1 MNFRDMVRALR
12 AAWWMPAL
20 GVVLGGLAA
29 VGVTVASTPVYTS
42 GTQLF
47 ISTTD
52 SSSTSE
58 VYQGNQFAEKRI
70 ASYAELLTSPELAAR
85 VADRLGLD
93 LAPDE
98 LASNISATPVSGTV
112 VLDVSV
118 TDASAE
124 QAQDIAQAV
133 GSEFISVVNELE
145 TPAGADVSP
154 VKVTVFGAAE
164 LPLEPSSPNPALNL
178 AAGLFLGL
186 LLGTA
191 TAIARDRLDRS
202 VKDADQAA
210 EVAGAPAIAVILRDD
225 ELRTRHR
232 FEPGSYSRGAEAYRQ
247 LQTNLQFLDVDH
259 PPRVLMISSALPA
272 EGKTTVAVNLALAL
286 AEAGQRVVIVEADLR
301 RPRVTSYL
309 GMVGDVG
316 LTNILA
322 GQATVADVAQPH
334 GDGSLVVIASGPK
347 VPNPAQLLASGNMST
362 LLDELRAAYDY
373 VILDAPPVLPVADS
387 TGLAVLA
394 DGVLLSIR
402 HGSTTREQLQR
413 TRDTLDRVG
422 ATTFG
427 VVLNM
432 VPVRDE
438 AGLTYGYGYD
448 YDDGGRPAPA
458 VPVG

>member
-12 AAWWMPAL
+12 AAWWMPTL

-29 VGVTVASTPVYTS
+29 MGVTVAATPVYTS

-85 VADRLGLD
+85 VADRLELD

-118 TDASAE
+118 TDVSAE
-124 QAQDIAQAV
+124 QARDIAQAV
-133 GSEFISVVNELE
+133 GREFISVVNELE

-154 VKVTVFGAAE
+154 VKVTVFGAAD

-186 LLGTA
+186 LLGAA

-210 EVAGAPAIAVILRDD
+210 ELAGAPAIAVILRDN

-286 AEAGQRVVIVEADLR
+286 AEAGQKVVIVEADLR

-309 GMVGDVG
+309 GMLGDVG

-322 GQATVADVAQPH
+322 GQATAGDVAQPY

-347 VPNPAQLLASGNMST
+347 APNPAQLLASGNMST

-438 AGLTYGYGYD
+438 ASLTNGYGYD
-448 YDDGGRPAPA
+448 YDDAGGPAPA
-458 VPVG
+458 VPVA